1 MKYAHGLIA
10 DYLPANLGKQLA
22 TSLGFVCL
30 SVSVFVSLHQWCD
43 QDTVSQDQD
52 QDWDSDCQHQ
62 DQESV
67 LPDHRCWMDCT
78 STPSAKFYIYLCTY
92 VGLQPKNHR
101 NVEFCP

>member
-52 QDWDSDCQHQ
+52 QD
-62 DQESV
+62 
-67 LPDHRCWMDCT
+67 
-78 STPSAKFYIYLCTY
+78 
-92 VGLQPKNHR
+92 
-101 NVEFCP
+101 